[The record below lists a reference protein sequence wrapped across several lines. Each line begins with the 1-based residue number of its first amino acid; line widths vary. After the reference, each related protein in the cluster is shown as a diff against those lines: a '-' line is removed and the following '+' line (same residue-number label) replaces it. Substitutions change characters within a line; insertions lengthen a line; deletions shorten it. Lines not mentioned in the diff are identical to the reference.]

1 MLIVHAYNVAAAP
14 TNIQIQMYALGMPK
28 KCAGSAPFT
37 VMSVCYAH
45 LKVLVPMANPTP
57 QYIVD
62 MHMKIIAKAAAD
74 VKALYPYPINV
85 FYLVRQ
91 CAPIPSRIDTN
102 VNIALQ
108 NFLGLIN
115 TRYHISPHNVTTHKK
130 NFGTGEIRTRA
141 PPFGNHPFVRLP

>member
-1 MLIVHAYNVAAAP
+1 
-14 TNIQIQMYALGMPK
+14 MYALGMPK

-108 NFLGLIN
+108 NFLGLNN
-115 TRYHISPHNVTTHKK
+115 TRYHIPPHNVATHKK
-130 NFGTGEIRTRA
+130 ISAQARFELALPHLGTILSSGCLRPLGHCA
-141 PPFGNHPFVRLP
+141 